1 MKRALISATCGT
13 TEEVAEKSVV
23 DAKSVPQA
31 LKRGYIFNDLTARL
45 KSCPSRSRAGRGS
58 SVGSEIV
65 PFPILR
71 RRGFFPQPLNS
82 CCSRSRFFP
91 AFPGRRWIL
100 GAHHDE

>member
-45 KSCPSRSRAGRGS
+45 KR
-58 SVGSEIV
+58 
-65 PFPILR
+65 LR
-71 RRGFFPQPLNS
+71 KNS
-82 CCSRSRFFP
+82 
-91 AFPGRRWIL
+91 
-100 GAHHDE
+100 